1 MFGFLGFT
9 CFPAV
14 HWRQGLMGKINLSSS
29 FPWTHEACETL
40 CCVVLE
46 PMLYSSEYRAL
57 CIHFGICQNAISS
70 LGMNPSAGSSLC
82 FSVEV
87 TRRSRAGG
95 HWHLGVFQGCTVRGS
110 PARLR
115 QPLPSDLVQK
125 SSLQMKRLCCF
136 ARLESQPG
144 ITMHVWPFSPS
155 NVEDSSVAM
164 VVARWISC
172 QQTWE
177 DVL

>member
-1 MFGFLGFT
+1 M
-9 CFPAV
+9 
-14 HWRQGLMGKINLSSS
+14 
-29 FPWTHEACETL
+29 
-40 CCVVLE
+40 VLE

-110 PARLR
+110 PASLR

-136 ARLESQPG
+136 ARLESQCMCDPSHLQMWRIHQWQWWWRDGFLVNRPG
-144 ITMHVWPFSPS
+144 RTCF
-155 NVEDSSVAM
+155 N
-164 VVARWISC
+164 
-172 QQTWE
+172 
-177 DVL
+177 